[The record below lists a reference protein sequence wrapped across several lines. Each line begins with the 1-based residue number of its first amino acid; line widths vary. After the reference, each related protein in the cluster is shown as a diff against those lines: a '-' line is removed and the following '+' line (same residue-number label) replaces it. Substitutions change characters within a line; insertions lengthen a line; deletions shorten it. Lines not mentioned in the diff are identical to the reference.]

1 MPEEVLLSPGVLAIE
16 NDQSFVTQQPVQAG
30 AAIIG
35 PTVKGPVGI
44 PTLVTTYSDYRNI
57 FGELFTSGSQNYSY
71 FTSISAYNYFNNGGA
86 SLLVTRVVSGS
97 SNWAPATSSF
107 ISASSHA
114 VGSPYNTS
122 PFILETISEGRIMNS
137 TSTQNLDGTLPSGSS
152 DNLRWQIVSPDTAS
166 GTFSLL
172 IRRGDDSTIN
182 PTILETWGPLS
193 LDPYSSNYIEKRIGN
208 QIETIAQDG
217 SDYYLQLTGSYINNS
232 AYVRVKQVNQSTPNY
247 LDNSGNPKPQFTGSI
262 PIAVSGTFGAAVGS
276 NTPSGVGYYYE
287 NINDNLAG
295 NLSQGIPATEY
306 EVPIYLLSNKDAYK
320 FNFITAPGVIY
331 DFTTNNYDDIVNRLI
346 EMCSNNGNSM
356 AVIDTMGYNQQVSLV
371 VGSVAL
377 LNTSYAATYWP
388 WVKTIDPGTAQQVW
402 VPAST
407 MIPGVYAFND
417 SVAKPWYA
425 PAGVNRGVMANV
437 ISAERY
443 LTQNNRDTL
452 YRANIN
458 PIATLSSGVTVFGQ
472 KTLQKKASALDRVNV
487 RRLLIELK
495 NYITQ
500 ISDTL
505 VFEQNTAA
513 TRNTF
518 LQQVNPYLSSVQQ
531 QQGLYDYQVI
541 MDETNNTP
549 EVIDNNQLVGEIY
562 LQPTKT
568 AEFIYLTFNVLPTG
582 VSFE

>member
-1 MPEEVLLSPGVLAIE
+1 MGANTVTASCSTPSAGSYTSAVCSAGSALVL
-16 NDQSFVTQQPVQAG
+16 
-30 AAIIG
+30 
-35 PTVKGPVGI
+35 
-44 PTLVTTYSDYRNI
+44 
-57 FGELFTSGSQNYSY
+57 GSQ
-71 FTSISAYNYFNNGGA
+71 T
-86 SLLVTRVVSGS
+86 V
-97 SNWAPATSSF
+97 TSSC
-107 ISASSHA
+107 SAPVTGKFVSQICSA
-114 VGSPYNTS
+114 GTS
-122 PFILETISEGRIMNS
+122 
-137 TSTQNLDGTLPSGSS
+137 
-152 DNLRWQIVSPDTAS
+152 
-166 GTFSLL
+166 
-172 IRRGDDSTIN
+172 
-182 PTILETWGPLS
+182 
-193 LDPYSSNYIEKRIGN
+193 
-208 QIETIAQDG
+208 
-217 SDYYLQLTGSYINNS
+217 
-232 AYVRVKQVNQSTPNY
+232 
-247 LDNSGNPKPQFTGSI
+247 
-262 PIAVSGTFGAAVGS
+262 AAVGS